1 MTDNS
6 LLDRKLATLPDRCYS
21 TSVGRS
27 AIISV
32 AVLFYLTYHL
42 YQFIFKV
49 LLRQAQAG
57 MFDNLSD
64 KLDGVFKRLKGHGTL
79 TEKNISDGL
88 REVRMALLE
97 ADVHF
102 KVVKKFIADIKER
115 ALGQEVMKS
124 LTPGQQ
130 VVKIVNE
137 ELTNLMGGSSEEISL
152 KGTHPVAIMM
162 VGLQG
167 SGKTTSSGKLAIHL
181 RKTGRKPYLVP
192 ADVYRPAAIDQLQ
205 KLGEQIDVPVFA
217 SSTDMDPVDICQQAR
232 VAAQKEGCDVVL
244 LDTAGR
250 LHIDEELMG
259 ELQRIKAAVQ
269 PSDIL
274 LVADAMTGQDA
285 VNMAKSFDDALGIGG
300 VVLTKMDGDARGG
313 AALSIKSVTRKP
325 IKFIGVGEK
334 LNDLEVFHPD
344 RMASRILGMGDM
356 LTMIE
361 KAQEAVDAKQAAALE
376 KKLRK
381 NQFTLED
388 FRDQMTQVRKMG
400 SLSDIIG
407 MIPGMGKLKQMKN
420 LEVDDSQLVRIEAII
435 NSMTPQER
443 RHHSIINGS
452 RRKRIAKGSGTKVQD
467 VNQLLKNYTQVMKMM
482 KKLNKGGM
490 RGLGRGMM
498 PF

>member
-1 MTDNS
+1 
-6 LLDRKLATLPDRCYS
+6 
-21 TSVGRS
+21 
-27 AIISV
+27 
-32 AVLFYLTYHL
+32 
-42 YQFIFKV
+42 
-49 LLRQAQAG
+49 
-57 MFDNLSD
+57 MFDSLSE
-64 KLDGVFKRLKGHGTL
+64 KLEGVFKRLKGHGTL
-79 TEKNISDGL
+79 SEKNISEGL

-102 KVVKKFIADIKER
+102 KVVKQFIADIKER
-115 ALGQEVMKS
+115 ALGQEVMGS

-137 ELTNLMGGSSEEISL
+137 ELTALMGGSFEDLNLSGS
-152 KGTHPVAIMM
+152 HPVSLMM

-167 SGKTTSSGKLAIHL
+167 SGKTTTTGKLAIHL
-181 RKTGRKPYLVP
+181 RKKGRKPYLVP

-205 KLGEQIDVPVFA
+205 KLATQLEVPVFA
-217 SSTDMDPVDICQQAR
+217 SSADMDPVDICQQAR
-232 VAAQKEGCDVVL
+232 TAAQKAGCDTVI

-250 LHIDEELMG
+250 LHIDSELMA

-274 LVADAMTGQDA
+274 LIADAMTGQDA

-300 VVLTKMDGDARGG
+300 VILTKMDGDARGG
-313 AALSIKSVTRKP
+313 AALSIRSITQKP
-325 IKFIGVGEK
+325 IKFVGVGEK

-344 RMASRILGMGDM
+344 RMASRILGMGDV

-361 KAQEAVDAKQAAALE
+361 RAQEAVDVKEAAALE

-381 NQFTLED
+381 NQFTLDD
-388 FRDQMTQVRKMG
+388 FKNQLAQVRKMG
-400 SLSDIIG
+400 SISDLIG

-420 LEVDDSQLVRIEAII
+420 FEVDDKELVRIEAII

-443 RHHSIINGS
+443 RQHAIINGS
-452 RRKRIAKGSGTKVQD
+452 RRKRIASGSGTTVQD
-467 VNQLLKNYTQVMKMM
+467 VNQLLKNYTQVLKLM
-482 KKLNKGGM
+482 KKLNKGGL
-490 RGLGRGMM
+490 RGLGRGML